1 MSLHCSRF
9 QNKHENFEKSYI
21 LLQSPNKRV
30 FVLEA
35 AATACSNLT
44 LLLHP
49 YTEAIWLHRRATCL
63 YSLMNELDGKNSD
76 FLQGRSLMAITNRSL
91 EQCQVDKTIPR
102 RVQQQAYY
110 VLLYCY
116 KK

>member
-49 YTEAIWLHRRATCL
+49 YTEAI
-63 YSLMNELDGKNSD
+63 
-76 FLQGRSLMAITNRSL
+76 
-91 EQCQVDKTIPR
+91 
-102 RVQQQAYY
+102 
-110 VLLYCY
+110 
-116 KK
+116 